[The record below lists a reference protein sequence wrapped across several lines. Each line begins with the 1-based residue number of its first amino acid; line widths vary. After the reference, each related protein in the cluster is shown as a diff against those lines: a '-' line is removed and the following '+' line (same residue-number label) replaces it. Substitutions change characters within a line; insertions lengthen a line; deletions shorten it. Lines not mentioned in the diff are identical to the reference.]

1 MVLTMMS
8 LAFAASASKKRQL
21 RIAPIGKTL
30 GR

>member
-8 LAFAASASKKRQL
+8 LAFAAIASKKRQI
-21 RIAPIGKTL
+21 RIVPIGKTS